1 MTRRIVHISVS
12 VFAACAMATAFAFDS
27 GKWLAER
34 GDDSDM
40 LRLRAAY
47 EDCVRKIESP
57 AENVSVPLEVHP
69 DGTVKSRLRAGRAYM
84 FLDTGFIWGENIRVE
99 QYRPDGKTVEGFL
112 TADNCIVDRKSKSGW
127 VQGNAH
133 MDWDGTSIKG
143 RGIYFSFG
151 REFIKIFSQ
160 TEIRARSLKLGSGK
174 ELLQKQGA
182 CEK

>member
-1 MTRRIVHISVS
+1 MRIRIVHILVSIIAVGAMLSVY
-12 VFAACAMATAFAFDS
+12 AFDS

-47 EDCVRKIESP
+47 EDCVKKIEAP
-57 AENVSVPLEVHP
+57 AENVAFPLETYP

-99 QYRPDGKTVEGFL
+99 QYKPDGKTVEGFL

-127 VQGNAH
+127 VQGNAQ
-133 MDWDGTSIKG
+133 MDWDGTAIKG
-143 RGIYFSFG
+143 RGIYFSFE

-160 TEIRARSLKLGSGK
+160 TEIRAKSLKLGSGK
-174 ELLQKQGA
+174 ELLQ
-182 CEK
+182 

>member
-1 MTRRIVHISVS
+1 MRRRLAHIPAIA
-12 VFAACAMATAFAFDS
+12 FAVCAAAAFAFDS

-40 LRLRAAY
+40 LRLRTAY
-47 EDCVRKIESP
+47 GECVRKIEAP
-57 AENVSVPLEVHP
+57 AENVTFPLETYP

-84 FLDTGFIWGENIRVE
+84 FLDTGFIWGENVRVE
-99 QYRPDGKTVEGFL
+99 QYKADGKTVEGFL
-112 TADNCIVDRKSKSGW
+112 AADNCIVDRKSKSGW
-127 VQGNAH
+127 VQGNAQ

-160 TEIRARSLKLGSGK
+160 TEIRTRSLKLGSGK
-174 ELLQKQGA
+174 DLFKE
-182 CEK
+182 

>member
-1 MTRRIVHISVS
+1 ML
-12 VFAACAMATAFAFDS
+12 AADAFDS

-47 EDCVRKIESP
+47 EDCIKKIEAP
-57 AENVSVPLEVHP
+57 AENVAFPLETYP

-84 FLDTGFIWGENIRVE
+84 FLDSGFIWGENIRVE
-99 QYRPDGKTVEGFL
+99 QYKSDGKTVEGFL

-133 MDWDGTSIKG
+133 MDWDGTAIKG
-143 RGIYFSFG
+143 RGIYFSFE

-160 TEIRARSLKLGSGK
+160 TEIRAKSLKLGSGK
-174 ELLQKQGA
+174 ELLQ
-182 CEK
+182 

>member
-1 MTRRIVHISVS
+1 MSIAAVCMT
-12 VFAACAMATAFAFDS
+12 AGALAFDS
-27 GKWLAER
+27 GKWLRER

-47 EDCVRKIESP
+47 DECIRKIEAP
-57 AENVSVPLEVHP
+57 AENVSFPLETYP

-84 FLDTGFIWGENIRVE
+84 FIDTGFIWGENIRVE
-99 QYRPDGKTVEGFL
+99 QYKQDGKTLEGFL
-112 TADNCIVDRKSKSGW
+112 VADNCIVDRNAKSGW

-160 TEIRARSLKLGSGK
+160 TEIRAKSLSLGSAK
-174 ELLQKQGA
+174 ELIQ
-182 CEK
+182 

>member
-1 MTRRIVHISVS
+1 MAKRTVHMALSAFAAVA
-12 VFAACAMATAFAFDS
+12 VFAAFAFDS
-27 GKWLAER
+27 GKWLVER

-47 EDCVRKIESP
+47 EDCVKKIEAP
-57 AENVSVPLEVHP
+57 AENVAFPLEMYP

-99 QYRPDGKTVEGFL
+99 QYKADGSTIEGFL

-127 VQGNAH
+127 VQGNAQ
-133 MDWDGTSIKG
+133 MDWDGTMIKG
-143 RGIYFSFG
+143 RGIYFSFE

-160 TEIRARSLKLGSGK
+160 TEIRAKSLKLGSGK
-174 ELLQKQGA
+174 EMLQ
-182 CEK
+182 

>member
-1 MTRRIVHISVS
+1 MRKNNAHILMT
-12 VFAACAMATAFAFDS
+12 VFAAAAVLSVSAFDS

-47 EDCVRKIESP
+47 EDCVKKIEAP
-57 AENVSVPLEVHP
+57 AENVTFPLETYP
-69 DGTVKSRLRAGRAYM
+69 DGTVKSRLRAGRAFM

-99 QYRPDGKTVEGFL
+99 QYKSDGKTVEGFL

-133 MDWDGTSIKG
+133 MDWDGTAIKG
-143 RGIYFSFG
+143 RGIYFSFE

-160 TEIRARSLKLGSGK
+160 TEIRAKSLKLGSGK
-174 ELLQKQGA
+174 ELLK
-182 CEK
+182 

>member
-1 MTRRIVHISVS
+1 MKGLNAHISWL
-12 VFAACAMATAFAFDS
+12 FAAAFMAATAFAFDS

-40 LRLRAAY
+40 LRLRAEY
-47 EDCVRKIESP
+47 EKCVKKIEAP
-57 AENVSVPLEVHP
+57 AENVSFPLEMHS

-99 QYRPDGKTVEGFL
+99 QYKPDGKTVEGFL

-133 MDWDGTSIKG
+133 MNWDGTSIKG

-160 TEIRARSLKLGSGK
+160 TEIRAKSLKLGSAK
-174 ELLQKQGA
+174 DLVQ
-182 CEK
+182 

>member
-1 MTRRIVHISVS
+1 MMRCIAHISVS
-12 VFAACAMATAFAFDS
+12 VFAACAMAAAFAFDS

-47 EDCVRKIESP
+47 EDCVKKIEAP
-57 AENVSVPLEVHP
+57 AENVSFPLETYP
-69 DGTVKSRLRAGRAYM
+69 DGTVKSRLRAGRAFM

-99 QYRPDGKTVEGFL
+99 QYRADGTTVEGFL
-112 TADNCIVDRKSKSGW
+112 TADNCIVDRKSTSGW
-127 VQGNAH
+127 VQGPAH
-133 MDWDGTSIKG
+133 MDWDGTLIKG

-160 TEIRARSLKLGSGK
+160 TEIRAKSLRLGSGK
-174 ELLQKQGA
+174 ELLQ
-182 CEK
+182 

>member
-1 MTRRIVHISVS
+1 MRICIVHILVSIFAVS
-12 VFAACAMATAFAFDS
+12 VMLAAYAFDS

-47 EDCVRKIESP
+47 EDCVKKIEAP
-57 AENVSVPLEVHP
+57 AENVAFPLETYP

-99 QYRPDGKTVEGFL
+99 QYKSDGKTVEGFL

-133 MDWDGTSIKG
+133 MDWDGTAIKG
-143 RGIYFSFG
+143 RGIYFSFE

-160 TEIRARSLKLGSGK
+160 TEIRAKSLKLGSGK
-174 ELLQKQGA
+174 ELLQ
-182 CEK
+182 

>member
-1 MTRRIVHISVS
+1 MRTRIVHILVS
-12 VFAACAMATAFAFDS
+12 IFAASAMLAVSAFDS

-47 EDCVRKIESP
+47 EDCIKKIEAP
-57 AENVSVPLEVHP
+57 AENIAFPLETYP

-99 QYRPDGKTVEGFL
+99 QYKSDGKTIEGFL

-133 MDWDGTSIKG
+133 MDWDGTAIKG
-143 RGIYFSFG
+143 RGIYFSFE

-160 TEIRARSLKLGSGK
+160 TEIRAKSLKLGSGK
-174 ELLQKQGA
+174 DLLQ
-182 CEK
+182 

>member
-1 MTRRIVHISVS
+1 MRARIVHILVL
-12 VFAACAMATAFAFDS
+12 VFAVCSVLMAYAFDS
-27 GKWLAER
+27 GRWLAER

-47 EDCVRKIESP
+47 EDCVKKIEAP
-57 AENVSVPLEVHP
+57 AENVAFPLETYP

-84 FLDTGFIWGENIRVE
+84 FIDTGFIWGENIRVE
-99 QYRPDGKTVEGFL
+99 QYKSDGKTIEGFL

-133 MDWDGTSIKG
+133 MDWDGTAIKG
-143 RGIYFSFG
+143 RGIYFSFE

-160 TEIRARSLKLGSGK
+160 TEIRAKSLKLGSGK
-174 ELLQKQGA
+174 ELLQ
-182 CEK
+182 

>member
-1 MTRRIVHISVS
+1 MTKRTVHIALSAFAAVAA
-12 VFAACAMATAFAFDS
+12 FAACAFDS

-47 EDCVRKIESP
+47 DDCVRKIEAP
-57 AENVSVPLEVHP
+57 AENVAFPLETYP

-99 QYRPDGKTVEGFL
+99 QYKSDGTTVEGFL
-112 TADNCIVDRKSKSGW
+112 SADNCIVDRKSKSGW

-133 MDWDGTSIKG
+133 MDWDGTTIKG
-143 RGIYFSFG
+143 RGIYFSFE

-160 TEIRARSLKLGSGK
+160 TEIRAKSLKLGSGK
-174 ELLQKQGA
+174 ELLQ
-182 CEK
+182 

>member
-1 MTRRIVHISVS
+1 MRIRIVHILVS
-12 VFAACAMATAFAFDS
+12 IIAVCATLAAYAFDS

-47 EDCVRKIESP
+47 EDCVKKIEAP
-57 AENVSVPLEVHP
+57 AENVAFPLETYP

-99 QYRPDGKTVEGFL
+99 QYKPDGKTIEGFL

-127 VQGNAH
+127 VHGNAH
-133 MDWDGTSIKG
+133 MDWDGTAIKG
-143 RGIYFSFG
+143 RGIYFSFE

-160 TEIRARSLKLGSGK
+160 TEIRAKSLKLGSGK
-174 ELLQKQGA
+174 ELFQ
-182 CEK
+182 